1 MSKFYANKTQV
12 FWACRS
18 LVLAKGNRII
28 LDALIAALIYG
39 EFV

>member
-1 MSKFYANKTQV
+1 MSKFYSNETQV
-12 FWACRS
+12 FWACKS

-28 LDALIAALIYG
+28 LDALIAALVFG